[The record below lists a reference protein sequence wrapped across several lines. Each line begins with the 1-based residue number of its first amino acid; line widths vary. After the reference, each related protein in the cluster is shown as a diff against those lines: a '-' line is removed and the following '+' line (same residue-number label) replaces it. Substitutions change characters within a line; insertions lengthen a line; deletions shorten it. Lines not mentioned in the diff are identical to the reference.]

1 MSASNKHTDSTE
13 PTRGTSS
20 NRIIGN
26 TEATV
31 DVINE
36 KPRTYASDGPLILVG
51 KSDLVYTKTTKLS
64 WL

>member
-13 PTRGTSS
+13 PTRGTSI
-20 NRIIGN
+20 NRIINN

-36 KPRTYASDGPLILVG
+36 IPCTYASDGPLVLVG
-51 KSDLVYTKTTKLS
+51 KLDLVYTKISKS
-64 WL
+64 